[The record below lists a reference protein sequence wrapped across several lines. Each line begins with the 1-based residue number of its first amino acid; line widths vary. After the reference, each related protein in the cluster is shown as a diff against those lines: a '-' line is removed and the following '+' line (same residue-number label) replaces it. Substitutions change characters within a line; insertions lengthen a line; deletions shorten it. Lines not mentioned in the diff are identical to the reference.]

1 MGTPQKKTNAPLVIS
16 NGFDAFSGAI
26 FSVLSSLIL
35 VNSLGFS
42 GWQLGFL
49 NSFPILLYLLINIP
63 IGRFV
68 DSYRQDRLLVGAL
81 LINVLALVG
90 FFWLLWADLLSFTS
104 VLVLTTITAIS
115 GVVTENAQFEISAK
129 IQRKTKGSTLVS
141 RLVAMDRLAA
151 VAAPFVIALTV
162 EDAGYSVGAAI
173 TIATAVIALMAV
185 LPVRVPASIIET
197 EEESARDMLSSLKLI
212 FKSKAVLLAVASVG
226 MGNLGLALGDTAVT
240 LLLLRGVGMSES
252 TYSLILTISAIVGV
266 IAALTSTHVVK
277 RFSYFTLVTVTLW
290 FQVAAVAFV
299 NLIPIF
305 PEYAFWFSIA
315 ESVLWAFAVINLN
328 VNAMDYFARAMPE
341 SQLASAMSAM
351 RTCIMLFVPLGAV
364 MGGLFVDLFG
374 YQTPLVIWLV
384 LVVVL
389 ASWSTVLKFGRRTES
404 R

>member
-26 FSVLSSLIL
+26 FSVLTSLIL

-68 DSYRQDRLLVGAL
+68 DSYRQDRLLVAAL
-81 LINVLALVG
+81 LINVLALAG
-90 FFWLLWADLLSFTS
+90 FFWLLWADLLSFAS
-104 VLVLTTITAIS
+104 VLALTTITAFS
-115 GVVTENAQFEISAK
+115 GVVTENAQFVISAK
-129 IQRKTKGSTLVS
+129 FQRRTEGSTLVS

-185 LPVRVPASIIET
+185 LPVRVPTSTVKA
-197 EEESARDMLSSLKLI
+197 EEESARDMLSGLKLI

-226 MGNLGLALGDTAVT
+226 VGNLGLALGDTAVT

-266 IAALTSTHVVK
+266 IAALTSTHVLK
-277 RFSYFTLVTVTLW
+277 RFSYFTLVTITLW
-290 FQVAAVAFV
+290 FQVAAVALV
-299 NLIPIF
+299 NLIPVF
-305 PEYAFWFSIA
+305 PEHAFALKVAMSIF
-315 ESVLWAFAVINLN
+315 WAFSVTNLN
-328 VNAMDYFARAMPE
+328 VSAMDYFARAMPE

-351 RTCIMLFVPLGAV
+351 RTCVMLFVPLGAV
-364 MGGLFVDLFG
+364 MGGLLVDLLS
-374 YQTPLVIWLV
+374 YQTPLVMWLAI
-384 LVVVL
+384 VVAL
-389 ASWSTVLKFGRRTES
+389 AAWSTVPRFRRRTGS